1 LVDGRRHA
9 VVKPRIEPAAR
20 FADERLPPWLTS
32 PAQRAAVGERGE
44 LA

>member
-1 LVDGRRHA
+1 

-20 FADERLPPWLTS
+20 FADERLPPWLAPPSTE
-32 PAQRAAVGERGE
+32 RGVAVERGE